1 MTMYAPSDI
10 HAMSA
15 LSDGCGI
22 AHEAPALEPGE
33 HWGLDCQPC
42 ETVLAGRLAK
52 LGWSPR
58 VDTVTLTCDERQL
71 LETSSKEG
79 SAATALLVKQLGAQ
93 LAQGLLH
100 GGPQAAP
107 AALAAP
113 TAEQL
118 VGALQELPQEQLAA
132 LLKSAGLA
140 PEAAPEAAP
149 QSILEPAAEAPAPRA
164 AARRGPRKAAAPDAE
179 GK

>member
-15 LSDGCGI
+15 MPDGCGI
-22 AHEAPALEPGE
+22 AHEGPVLEPGE
-33 HWGLDCQPC
+33 HWALDCLPC
-42 ETVLAGRLAK
+42 EAVLAGRLSK

-100 GGPQAAP
+100 GAPQAA
-107 AALAAP
+107 AAGPTAP
-113 TAEQL
+113 TADQL

-140 PEAAPEAAP
+140 PET
-149 QSILEPAAEAPAPRA
+149 EPAPDVAAPRA
-164 AARRGPRKAAAPDAE
+164 ATRRGPRKAAAAPDAE
-179 GK
+179 DK